1 MCANNLFLELVL
13 LVLLG
18 LLVIGA
24 ADDEIEF
31 CLLDV
36 LDVLIETVLEG
47 LLGEGEDVDDDV
59 EETGEVWS

>member
-18 LLVIGA
+18 LLVIVA

>member
-1 MCANNLFLELVL
+1 MCENNLFLELVL

-18 LLVIGA
+18 LLVIVA
-24 ADDEIEF
+24 ADDEIELF
-31 CLLDV
+31 LLDV

-47 LLGEGEDVDDDV
+47 LLDEGEDVDDDV

>member
-1 MCANNLFLELVL
+1 MCENNLFLELVL

-18 LLVIGA
+18 LLVIVA